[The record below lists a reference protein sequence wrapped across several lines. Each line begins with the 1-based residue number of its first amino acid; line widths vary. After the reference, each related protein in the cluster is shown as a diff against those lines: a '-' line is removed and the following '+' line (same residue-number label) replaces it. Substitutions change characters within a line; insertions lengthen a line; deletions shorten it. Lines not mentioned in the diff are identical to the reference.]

1 MFAMKF
7 SGQNLTHVDI
17 GNVLILIIVTRTAT
31 RTVKG
36 LMIYQQEDYVI
47 MMTIIIEADDDGGR
61 TRDKRPPTIII
72 GRIIDEEAD

>member
-17 GNVLILIIVTRTAT
+17 GYVLILIIVTRTAT
-31 RTVKG
+31 CTVKG
-36 LMIYQQEDYVI
+36 LMIDQQDDYVI
-47 MMTIIIEADDDGGR
+47 MMTIDDDGGR

>member
-1 MFAMKF
+1 MFAIKF
-7 SGQNLTHVDI
+7 SGQNFTHVDI
-17 GNVLILIIVTRTAT
+17 GYALILIIVTKTAT

-36 LMIYQQEDYVI
+36 LMIDQQDDYVI
-47 MMTIIIEADDDGGR
+47 MMTIYDDGGR

>member
-7 SGQNLTHVDI
+7 SGQNFTHVDI
-17 GNVLILIIVTRTAT
+17 GYALILIIVTRTAT

-36 LMIYQQEDYVI
+36 LMIDQQEDYVM
-47 MMTIIIEADDDGGR
+47 MMTIDDDGGR

>member
-36 LMIYQQEDYVI
+36 LMIYQQHDHVI
-47 MMTIIIEADDDGGR
+47 MMTIDDDGGR

>member
-17 GNVLILIIVTRTAT
+17 GNVLILIIVTRIAT

-36 LMIYQQEDYVI
+36 LVIYQQEDYVI
-47 MMTIIIEADDDGGR
+47 MMTSDDDGGR
-61 TRDKRPPTIII
+61 RRDKRPPTIII